1 MASLFPDGPTP
12 PKLKAITLNGA
23 IVVESAEDAKKR
35 EERRKQRKSRWE
47 VRTDMYQ
54 TPNIYRYACWHIRR
68 PVGRGWA
75 ELARAHPTF
84 GGNRVKYTAVP
95 TQLLEEKGTEKD
107 TIYVPTQL

>member
-1 MASLFPDGPTP
+1 MFQKVNYILVQASILYY
-12 PKLKAITLNGA
+12 
-23 IVVESAEDAKKR
+23 
-35 EERRKQRKSRWE
+35 
-47 VRTDMYQ
+47 MY
-54 TPNIYRYACWHIRR
+54 ICR

-75 ELARAHPTF
+75 GWARAHPTF